1 MPFKIISILSVSL
14 TDCLV
19 FAKLLNMIRKQ
30 KNFEEAKKVSEIF
43 DCLSSTIR
51 LLIVCS
57 LIDGEKSVGE
67 IVDITGTT
75 KGNISQHLRILE
87 DNDIITGKKDGNR
100 IFYSIKD
107 KRIKELIKRVKKL
120 FCADIDL

>member
-1 MPFKIISILSVSL
+1 MPFKIITILGVSL
-14 TDCLV
+14 TYCLV

>member
-1 MPFKIISILSVSL
+1 
-14 TDCLV
+14 
-19 FAKLLNMIRKQ
+19 MIKKQ
-30 KNFEEAKKVSEIF
+30 KNFEEAKRVSEIF

-67 IVDITGTT
+67 IIDVTGTT
-75 KGNISQHLRILE
+75 KGNISQHLRILT
-87 DNDIITGKKDGNR
+87 DNDIITGRKEGNK

-107 KRIKELIKRVKKL
+107 KRIKELITKVKKL
-120 FCADIDL
+120 FCADINL